1 MWVFPAGRHYAE
13 RKDVFEGDTTERQA
27 GDNDGDANFD
37 DGPYLRLVISIG
49 HIFKVDLNDIG
60 YANNT
65 YNNVTV

>member
-1 MWVFPAGRHYAE
+1 M
-13 RKDVFEGDTTERQA
+13 FEGDTTERQA

-49 HIFKVDLNDIG
+49 HIFKVDVDDIG
-60 YANNT
+60 DANNA